1 MKRLTPEEEEW
12 LQIFAVENDFFQSLL
27 IYFYDKGYLSYRQHY
42 CLIREISKSRSISE
56 INRESKSDDFD
67 LRFKEIQKKG
77 RMLRKK
83 YKSEFSEKKEPMKPS
98 LTINLPISEEKGKS
112 NEFGLEL
119 KKESKSD
126 EFDLRFKEIQKKWRN
141 KYPSECNEEKESEES
156 PPITKLQTIKENRL
170 DVNRKP
176 IQKAEVQSPIRDVK
190 ELNYSEIENIENMEI
205 IITDDPIK
213 RDKPNLEDNAK
224 DNQTRTIKLSNKEI
238 KKNNINFYLDNKNK
252 NKSYHG
258 DIKKEQ
264 VKLSYTN
271 LNIPSFCKYSLN
283 DHLLTVSFNINNN
296 RKEYKIPITRF
307 YSREKGFFICN
318 CGRSWVEAE
327 YLFFHIF
334 ASAYCLNSYFPWL
347 DKLIRENKLIL
358 CSSERIKQK
367 EQPKK
372 ENQSVLTNSTNVS
385 PKNIWEENP
394 PKKIKESYYYRKEY
408 DFIKIYEKFSNE
420 LKIKIPISIFKVKN
434 ERWFKCDCGTLFYS
448 ENDLMSHLVEKS
460 KCLDHYIITEQTK
473 SKSSIESELIK
484 KKNEIEK
491 AKYIYIN
498 NDNHKLA
505 ECSFVIDGANV
516 ARECNY
522 GINRGRI
529 SNFQGLFDKLEHYQ
543 IDNYQIICDRSLY
556 YTIDDRK
563 KYIELIEEGKIIE
576 SPGGTEA
583 DHFILKYAKDNDSFI
598 ISNDLFREFETIYGR
613 DWIRNR
619 RISFKF
625 INDKLYFDKIYTSF

>member
-1 MKRLTPEEEEW
+1 MKRLTPEEEQW
-12 LQIFAVENDFFQSLL
+12 LQFFAVESDFFQSLL
-27 IYFYDKGYLSYRQHY
+27 IYYYDKGYLSYRQHY
-42 CLIREISKSRSISE
+42 CLIREISQSRSISE
-56 INRESKSDDFD
+56 IN
-67 LRFKEIQKKG
+67 
-77 RMLRKK
+77 
-83 YKSEFSEKKEPMKPS
+83 
-98 LTINLPISEEKGKS
+98 
-112 NEFGLEL
+112 
-119 KKESKSD
+119 KESKSD
-126 EFDLRFKEIQKKWRN
+126 EFELRFKEIQKKWRMKKK
-141 KYPSECNEEKESEES
+141 KYQSEFSEKKEPAKPSHRINNEMSGEKGKFNEFELEIKEESKLDEFELRFKEIQKKWRMKKKKSPSEFNEEKKSEEP
-156 PPITKLQTIKENRL
+156 PPITKHQTIKEKRL
-170 DVNRKP
+170 DVNHKP
-176 IQKAEVQSPIRDVK
+176 IQKAEVESPTSQYRDDK
-190 ELNYSEIENIENMEI
+190 ELNYSEIEDIENMEI
-205 IITDDPIK
+205 TITDK
-213 RDKPNLEDNAK
+213 A
-224 DNQTRTIKLSNKEI
+224 I
-238 KKNNINFYLDNKNK
+238 KKNVKVVYLDNQNK
-252 NKSYHG
+252 NKSFHD

-283 DHLLTVSFNINNN
+283 DHLLTICFNISNN

-307 YSREKGFFICN
+307 YSREKGSFICN

-347 DKLIRENKLIL
+347 DKLIRESKLIL
-358 CSSERIKQK
+358 SSSQRIKQR
-367 EQPKK
+367 EQPKN
-372 ENQSVLTNSTNVS
+372 ENQSILTNSTDAS
-385 PKNIWEENP
+385 PKNIWEDNP

-434 ERWFKCDCGTLFYS
+434 EGWFKCDCGTLFYS
-448 ENDLMSHLVEKS
+448 ETGLMSHLVEKS

-473 SKSSIESELIK
+473 SKRSIESELTK
-484 KKNEIEK
+484 KKNQIEK
-491 AKYIYIN
+491 AKYININ
-498 NDNHKLA
+498 NDNYKLE

-563 KYIELIEEGKIIE
+563 KYTELIEGGKIIE

-583 DHFILKYAKDNDSFI
+583 DHFILKYAKESNSFI
-598 ISNDLFREFETIYGR
+598 ISNDLFREFETIYGK
-613 DWIRNR
+613 DWIRSR